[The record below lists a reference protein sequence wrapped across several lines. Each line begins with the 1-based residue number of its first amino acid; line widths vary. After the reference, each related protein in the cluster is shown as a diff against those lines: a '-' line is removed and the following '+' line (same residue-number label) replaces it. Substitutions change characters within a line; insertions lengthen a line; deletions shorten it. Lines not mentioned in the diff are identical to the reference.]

1 MDVHNLIFSSSSSD
15 EDTPRAKKVYR
26 KRRFEEDDRNFRK
39 LYRFSPEN
47 IDFLVDNFMPAYYET
62 RGGALPNKTKMK
74 IFLRYIG
81 DPGFQVIILL
91 LFIIFVQLPYLFF
104 VRFFG

>member
-1 MDVHNLIFSSSSSD
+1 MGAHNLILSSSSSD
-15 EDTPRAKKVYR
+15 EETPRAKKVYNE
-26 KRRFEEDDRNFRK
+26 RRIDEDNRNFRK

-47 IDFLVDNFMPAYYET
+47 IDFLVENFMSDYYET

-81 DPGFQVIILL
+81 DPGFQVINNFYYHLVEFGTI
-91 LFIIFVQLPYLFF
+91 FIM
-104 VRFFG
+104 